1 MQLLEDF
8 IYSEQIRNNFS
19 LYSSKKVESLFKM
32 DLKQEYLPEN
42 RSYFKIPYYLV
53 PIKSTF
59 LRYTHE
65 YEDFLSEN
73 FFIKNNEKLYY
84 PFFVHPSSEN
94 IFKLWIKDK
103 FRYIDSDNS
112 IFLATPTS
120 SYRTLSIINVR
131 TEKQFFAKTS
141 IFGNVANGSRHIDWK
156 SAEGQHFFSTCT
168 AEASNKISNLKI
180 FNDICATGIQGYG
193 NIDLSKKYMITF
205 GPKCIDIAANVI
217 RIMPNIS
224 SQNFMCSIASFTSLQ
239 EKKSIFIKVFKK
251 SNKQIEDFIYTD
263 LYKTIITPFFNLYS
277 EHGIS
282 LETHCQNTLIEISP
296 EFKITGT
303 VFYRDFDITSLDRA
317 RYPFIHKDKWE
328 EYCHNRLDRTTYYS
342 NLCARE
348 DIYINFFSHFIT
360 NLIEPIITCAFKLN
374 LVTAIQR
381 KKIMNKII
389 NDLKINFIKLIPQSS
404 EKFEKTNSIHCY
416 SKFFNN
422 IDLSEIPGRIMKI
435 KKIDLNKYNEFFTAS
450 PELPITDIW
459 KSSNGILFSTCNK
472 TLRSL
477 YQEKELSQ

>member
-141 IFGNVANGSRHIDWK
+141 IFGNVAKQLLPNKNKNQETRLLSNDEQYNQLKHIKELLD
-156 SAEGQHFFSTCT
+156 SGA
-168 AEASNKISNLKI
+168 
-180 FNDICATGIQGYG
+180 
-193 NIDLSKKYMITF
+193 IT
-205 GPKCIDIAANVI
+205 
-217 RIMPNIS
+217 
-224 SQNFMCSIASFTSLQ
+224 Q
-239 EKKSIFIKVFKK
+239 
-251 SNKQIEDFIYTD
+251 
-263 LYKTIITPFFNLYS
+263 
-277 EHGIS
+277 
-282 LETHCQNTLIEISP
+282 
-296 EFKITGT
+296 
-303 VFYRDFDITSLDRA
+303 
-317 RYPFIHKDKWE
+317 E
-328 EYCHNRLDRTTYYS
+328 EYD
-342 NLCARE
+342 A
-348 DIYINFFSHFIT
+348 
-360 NLIEPIITCAFKLN
+360 
-374 LVTAIQR
+374 
-381 KKIMNKII
+381 KKKQ
-389 NDLKINFIKLIPQSS
+389 LL
-404 EKFEKTNSIHCY
+404 
-416 SKFFNN
+416 
-422 IDLSEIPGRIMKI
+422 
-435 KKIDLNKYNEFFTAS
+435 
-450 PELPITDIW
+450 EL
-459 KSSNGILFSTCNK
+459 
-472 TLRSL
+472 
-477 YQEKELSQ
+477 